1 VGEGYCA
8 AGVFVKHFYEAKMQ
22 NKYLKETI
30 RGDTLR
36 KILFILEFF
45 VFAKVKGKVS
55 KEKCA
60 MQEIDRLRIKP
71 LSLTTFASSPTRR
84 AFFLVKHIYR

>member
-1 VGEGYCA
+1 MGEEYCE

-36 KILFILEFF
+36 KTLFILEFV
-45 VFAKVKGKVS
+45 VFAKANRKVS

-60 MQEIDRLRIKP
+60 MQEIERLRK
-71 LSLTTFASSPTRR
+71 
-84 AFFLVKHIYR
+84 